1 MGIKS
6 KTNYI
11 IKIIIQ
17 TIDNYNKLMMIL
29 NLKILKMVKMKINV
43 KKIQKTLVVWILKVM
58 NVQKQMILKMK
69 IHVKKIQKTLVV
81 WILKVMNAQEQ
92 MILKMKM

>member
-6 KTNYI
+6 KTNFK

-17 TIDNYNKLMMIL
+17 TIDNYNKMMKRKMVEIL
-29 NLKILKMVKMKINV
+29 DLRILKIMK
-43 KKIQKTLVVWILKVM
+43 K
-58 NVQKQMILKMK
+58 K
-69 IHVKKIQKTLVV
+69 IHVKKIHKTLVV

-92 MILKMKM
+92 MILKMV

>member
-6 KTNYI
+6 KTNFI
-11 IKIIIQ
+11 IKTIIQ
-17 TIDNYNKLMMIL
+17 TIDNYNKLMKIL
-29 NLKILKMVKMKINV
+29 NLKILKMV
-43 KKIQKTLVVWILKVM
+43 
-58 NVQKQMILKMK
+58 KMK

-81 WILKVMNAQEQ
+81 WILKVMNAQKQ

>member
-6 KTNYI
+6 KTNFI

-58 NVQKQMILKMK
+58 N
-69 IHVKKIQKTLVV
+69 
-81 WILKVMNAQEQ
+81 AQEQ

>member
-6 KTNYI
+6 KTNFI

-58 NVQKQMILKMK
+58 N
-69 IHVKKIQKTLVV
+69 
-81 WILKVMNAQEQ
+81 AQEQ
-92 MILKMKM
+92 MILKMKMQMDKMEMIQIKMTQIFNEINNDISL